1 MKTKDGIPLLVEGLM
16 ASKTFAN
23 SLSQG
28 KRLRTER
35 DNKRT
40 TLSSL
45 ELPHPLLSSPVI
57 LLLTQS
63 TALKTRVFCTSQV
76 TSDPSL
82 YLKQNLSSTTLVT
95 AITMLQVLR

>member
-45 ELPHPLLSSPVI
+45 ELPHLLLSSPVI

-63 TALKTRVFCTSQV
+63 TALKTREFCTSQV

-82 YLKQNLSSTTLVT
+82 YHKQNPSSTTLVT
-95 AITMLQVLR
+95 AITMLQALR